1 MRRFALILLVW
12 PGILAADTFRPLT
25 GAQILNALSGRTL
38 AYDNGATQVFE
49 PSMATQ
55 YFSGRPSS
63 GRWAVRDDRYCSI
76 WPPSDFWACYDVQ
89 SDGTRIRFVGDA
101 GDATV
106 GVYAD

>member
-12 PGILAADTFRPLT
+12 PGIPAADTFRPLT
-25 GAQILNALSGRTL
+25 GAQILDALSGRTL

-63 GRWAVRDDRYCSI
+63 GRRAVRDDRYCSI
-76 WPPSDFWACYDVQ
+76 WPPSDFFGPVTVFSRTVRG
-89 SDGTRIRFVGDA
+89 SDL
-101 GDATV
+101 
-106 GVYAD
+106 